1 MKPYLKI
8 KALLVSLAFCGAIQ
22 FMATAEAH
30 EASVSKGD
38 YLTTSATTLL
48 AQTRLNRLRES
59 EVRNLLNRL
68 EANTRDFQKS
78 VDRSL
83 DNSRLNDSNREDK
96 INDYLKDFRDSTKR
110 LRDRY
115 SRNNTLSREDVRE
128 VLDRAAKIDN
138 LLSRGRGRNIHR
150 NNNRN
155 NNKNNNGNLRQQWQ
169 DIRADL
175 DILARISYGRSSN
188 YNRR

>member
-1 MKPYLKI
+1 MSQYG
-8 KALLVSLAFCGAIQ
+8 S
-22 FMATAEAH
+22 
-30 EASVSKGD
+30 
-38 YLTTSATTLL
+38 TLL
-48 AQTRLNRLRES
+48 QTILIGSTLYLQINWWLVRIVYIVKFLIIPGLRES

-68 EANTRDFQKS
+68 EANTRNFQKS

-96 INDYLKDFRDSTKR
+96 INDYLKDFRKSTTR

-115 SRNNTLSREDVRE
+115 SRNDTLSREDVRE

-138 LLSRGRGRNIHR
+138 LLSRGRGRNIYR

-155 NNKNNNGNLRQQWQ
+155 NNKNNNGNLRQQCQ